1 MRIKFTINLHVLD
14 EFLFHQVEMFD
25 GEKWTFVA
33 PLRARRCRLAAE
45 TLGGRIYVAG
55 GYDGSQFVRISL
67 CVLMFVAFLA

>member
-1 MRIKFTINLHVLD
+1 
-14 EFLFHQVEMFD
+14 MFD

-55 GYDGSQFVRISL
+55 GYDGSQFVHFRLILLFIFLLTELHITVKFRIW
-67 CVLMFVAFLA
+67 F